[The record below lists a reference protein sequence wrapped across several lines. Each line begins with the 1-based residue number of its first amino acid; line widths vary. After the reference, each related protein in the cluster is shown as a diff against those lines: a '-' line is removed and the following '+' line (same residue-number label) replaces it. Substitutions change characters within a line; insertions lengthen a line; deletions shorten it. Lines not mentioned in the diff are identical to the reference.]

1 MRLARSYQT
10 KQKCA
15 SDGRDARATSESG
28 TVKQSLDDLFVE
40 HEASDGFLEPTVL
53 FFEFLEPLD
62 LVVAH
67 APELLSPSVQ
77 RLLAD
82 LELLTH
88 LTCLVT
94 LAFYRKPPGHL
105 VPQRLSLSMDLI
117 SQGRPVENGGHK
129 WASPSLSKWSQQQA
143 SLQIDYSA

>member
-1 MRLARSYQT
+1 M
-10 KQKCA
+10 
-15 SDGRDARATSESG
+15 
-28 TVKQSLDDLFVE
+28 
-40 HEASDGFLEPTVL
+40 VL

-88 LTCLVT
+88 LSDRLPLAFQDLRLTQLPNHLTCLVT
-94 LAFYRKPPGHL
+94 LAFYREPPGHL

-117 SQGRPVENGGHK
+117 SHGRP
-129 WASPSLSKWSQQQA
+129 Q
-143 SLQIDYSA
+143 